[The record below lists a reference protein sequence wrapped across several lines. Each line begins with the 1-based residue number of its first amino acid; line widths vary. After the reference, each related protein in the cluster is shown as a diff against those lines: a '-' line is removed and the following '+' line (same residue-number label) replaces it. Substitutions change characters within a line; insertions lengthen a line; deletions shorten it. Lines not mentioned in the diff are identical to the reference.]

1 MKPIVLIQKGHIY
14 GEAEVCSALQAEGY
28 LAIVTTRDNAVQ
40 MLDPNRYDAEPEPTE
55 QHITIK
61 GGTPRS

>member
-28 LAIVTTRDNAVQ
+28 LVIVTARENAVQ
-40 MLDPNRYDAEPEPTE
+40 MLDPNKYEGETE
-55 QHITIK
+55 EVERTITIK
-61 GGTPRS
+61 GGQVS